1 MDLLPSLLDQIQD
14 DLAAFCSSPEEGSV
28 CLEQIHEIE
37 KAIKYPLKA
46 GGKRIRPLIVLLTA
60 GAMGGDQ
67 AVQTAR
73 KSALAIELVH
83 TYSLVHDDLPCM
95 DNDDFRRGM
104 LTTHKV
110 YGEAKGLLVGD
121 ALLTHAFL
129 LISQTKWT
137 NSQDEDLTKELVQT
151 LGKSSGAQ
159 GMIWGQWLDMS
170 LMGPKNTT
178 TWEQL
183 ETIHRNKTGKL
194 LGAAFELGLLCAG
207 KKEEKWRNEIRHAGV
222 SLGLAFQIIDDI
234 LDVTKSSQ
242 DLGKTAQKDLAQE
255 KVTAVSLL
263 GLEKARHQAEQLT
276 QEAISILNAVCL
288 DTHRPYKDQL
298 LKLVDDLLSRQK

>member
-14 DLAAFCSSPEEGSV
+14 ELAAFCPSPKEGSV

-104 LTTHKV
+104 PTTHKV

-121 ALLTHAFL
+121 ALLTQAFL
-129 LISQTKWT
+129 LISQTKW
-137 NSQDEDLTKELVQT
+137 NNDQDALLIKELVQT
-151 LGKSSGAQ
+151 LAKSAGAQ

-170 LMGPKNTT
+170 LMGPKNTA

-194 LGAAFELGLLCAG
+194 LGASFELGLLCAG
-207 KKEEKWRNEIRHAGV
+207 RKEEKWRDKIRHAGV

-263 GLEKARHQAEQLT
+263 GLEKAREQAEQLT
-276 QEAISILNAVCL
+276 QEAISILNAICP